1 MSEKFSK
8 YISAFDL
15 FEYKTLLVLSA
26 VVGSVSIASFI
37 TVIVAS
43 VGIIRE
49 SLNLVFSICNE
60 IVKKLLKTITK
71 KTKKNVLVARSKL
84 NSIENIISKELKD
97 N

>member
-1 MSEKFSK
+1 MSKNFSK

-49 SLNLVFSICNE
+49 SLNLVFSISNG
-60 IVKKLLKTITK
+60 IVKKLSKTITK
-71 KTKKNVLVARSKL
+71 KKTKKMF
-84 NSIENIISKELKD
+84 
-97 N
+97 

>member
-1 MSEKFSK
+1 MSKKFSK

-15 FEYKTLLVLSA
+15 FDYKTLLVLSA

-43 VGIIRE
+43 VGIISE
-49 SLNLVFSICNE
+49 SLNLVFSISNG

-71 KTKKNVLVARSKL
+71 KNKKNVLVARSKL

>member
-1 MSEKFSK
+1 MSKKFSK

-49 SLNLVFSICNE
+49 SLNLVFSISNG

-71 KTKKNVLVARSKL
+71 KKQKKMF
-84 NSIENIISKELKD
+84 
-97 N
+97 

>member
-1 MSEKFSK
+1 MSKKFSK

-49 SLNLVFSICNE
+49 SLNLVFSISNG

-71 KTKKNVLVARSKL
+71 KKQKKCFS
-84 NSIENIISKELKD
+84 SKE
-97 N
+97 